1 MSGFRAAHPERPF
14 GLEVNV
20 ADEMGIFGINTRG
33 IKEAYENYKQSVAAL
48 PPSPDPWVRAL
59 AGLIAAIAQTFGA

>member
-1 MSGFRAAHPERPF
+1 M
-14 GLEVNV
+14 EVSM

-33 IKEAYENYKQSVAAL
+33 IKEAYDNYKQSVAAL